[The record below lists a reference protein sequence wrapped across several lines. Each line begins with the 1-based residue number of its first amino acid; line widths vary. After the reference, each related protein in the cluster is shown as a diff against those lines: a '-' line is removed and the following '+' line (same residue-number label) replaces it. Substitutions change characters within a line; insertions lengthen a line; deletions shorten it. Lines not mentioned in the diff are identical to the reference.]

1 MSRIIRFT
9 KMHGLGN
16 DYIYVNSS
24 LYPIKNPSAA
34 SVKWSNRHKGIG
46 ADGLVLIG
54 KSAVADFA
62 MRIFNA
68 DGSEAMMCGNASR
81 CIGKFVYENA
91 LTRKSEISLETLS
104 GIKRLIL
111 HLSGNKVESVTV
123 DMGIPSLSNSQQVAT
138 IDGSLL
144 RKEFKVNDLTYYGT
158 YVCVGNPHLVIFVE
172 DVESVPLSEIGPIL
186 ENHQLFPQ
194 KTNVEFAEIKP
205 DGSIR
210 MRVWER
216 GSGVTQACG
225 TGACATAVAAFSSNK
240 ANNEVRIVMDGGYL
254 SVFWD
259 DTDKHIYMKGSAE
272 KVFDGTIELE
282 E

>member
-91 LTRKSEISLETLS
+91 LTRKNDILLETLS